1 MGKKKKD
8 KKGKKIILGF
18 LYEDKIIEILK
29 KKNLIPQD
37 TKRTG
42 GSDKADLV
50 VNYKGNKIIIE
61 LKDKNQGADY
71 GQKELIWSSD
81 KLWSW
86 SPGKNKTEDAT
97 VKLFKGLKII
107 ENYIDKDFEPRRYS
121 KKKSMKEKIKS
132 IYEDVTVEDYKYDLK
147 CMEKPNIPIPL
158 NTLFKYYAIKNCFY
172 IQIEKSGFYH
182 LQEDKFK
189 LGTKKFDGQIS
200 LRLRAKYRGS
210 RENMPK
216 KPWDYGLLAKI
227 SLPTKPTPSHLDI
240 EKLEG
245 REFPFK

>member
-1 MGKKKKD
+1 MKNKD
-8 KKGKKIILGF
+8 
-18 LYEDKIIEILK
+18 
-29 KKNLIPQD
+29 
-37 TKRTG
+37 
-42 GSDKADLV
+42 
-50 VNYKGNKIIIE
+50 
-61 LKDKNQGADY
+61 QGADY

-86 SPGKNKTEDAT
+86 SLGKNKTEDAT

-121 KKKSMKEKIKS
+121 KKKSMKAKKKS

-147 CMEKPNIPIPL
+147 HMEKPNIPIPL

-182 LQEDKFK
+182 LQEDKFT
-189 LGTKKFDGQIS
+189 LGTKQFDGKIS

-210 RENMPK
+210 RKNISK

-227 SLPTKPTPSHLDI
+227 SLTKKATPSHLDI
-240 EKLEG
+240 EKLEE

>member
-1 MGKKKKD
+1 MGKINL
-8 KKGKKIILGF
+8 GFEYEKKIIKILRKEK
-18 LYEDKIIEILK
+18 LIREDKKI
-29 KKNLIPQD
+29 
-37 TKRTG
+37 TG

-50 VNYKGNKIIIE
+50 VNYGGNKIIIE
-61 LKDKNQGADY
+61 LKNKDQGADY
-71 GQKELIWSSD
+71 GQKELIWNSD

-86 SPGKNKTEDAT
+86 SLGKNKTEDAT

-107 ENYIDKDFEPRRYS
+107 ENYIDKDFVPMRYS
-121 KKKSMKEKIKS
+121 KKKSMKAKKKS
-132 IYEDVTVEDYKYDLK
+132 IYEDVTVEDYRYDLK
-147 CMEKPNIPIPL
+147 HMEKPNIPIPL

-189 LGTKKFDGQIS
+189 LDTKQFDGKIS

-210 RENMPK
+210 RKNIPK

-227 SLPTKPTPSHLDI
+227 SLTKKPTPSHLDI
-240 EKLEG
+240 EKLEE

>member
-1 MGKKKKD
+1 MKKLFGMGKTNL
-8 KKGKKIILGF
+8 GFEYEKKII
-18 LYEDKIIEILK
+18 KILK
-29 KKNLIPQD
+29 KEKLIPED
-37 TKRTG
+37 KKITG

-50 VNYKGNKIIIE
+50 VNYGGNKIIIE
-61 LKDKNQGADY
+61 LKNKDQGADY

-86 SPGKNKTEDAT
+86 SLGKNKTEDAT

-107 ENYIDKDFEPRRYS
+107 ENYIDKDFKPRRYS
-121 KKKSMKEKIKS
+121 KKKSMKAKKKS

-147 CMEKPNIPIPL
+147 HMEKPNIPIPL

-189 LGTKKFDGQIS
+189 LGTKQFDGKIS

-210 RENMPK
+210 RKNISK

-227 SLPTKPTPSHLDI
+227 SLTKKATPSHLDI
-240 EKLEG
+240 EKLEK